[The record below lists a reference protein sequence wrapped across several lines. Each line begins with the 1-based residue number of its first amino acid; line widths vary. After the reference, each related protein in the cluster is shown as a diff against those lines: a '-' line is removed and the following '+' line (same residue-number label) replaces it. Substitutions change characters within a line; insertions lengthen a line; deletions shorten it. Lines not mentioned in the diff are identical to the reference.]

1 MVFGEIAMIYDIG
14 LIILSVSIIVFAVTL
29 CVLCKKKSVTEVEEK
44 EEEEETVRVA
54 KVSATAYPLTEI
66 DVATDGFNS
75 RRIIGKGRLGTVYV
89 AVMRPKGELV
99 AVKRI
104 HPRLVLNN
112 AGFGFS
118 SILKYLSLADHPHV
132 VPITGF
138 SEGPGERIIV
148 MEFGGMLSLD
158 FYLHQNPDGGALLD
172 WSRRLRI
179 AAGAARG
186 LEYLHKVASPPVIH
200 GCVKPSNILVDVKF
214 CARLCDYGLHFLASQ
229 ERQGLVGY
237 VDEEYW
243 LNKSGASKECDVFG
257 LGVVLLELLS
267 GRRSD
272 YYQENVINIV
282 QWALP
287 LIKGMKFSELF
298 DPRLAIPFNIEP
310 LVRLARVALAC
321 VGNSRPN
328 RPCIAQVAT
337 ILTNLEMDLY

>member
-1 MVFGEIAMIYDIG
+1 MIYGEIAMIYDIG
-14 LIILSVSIIVFAVTL
+14 LIILSVSIIIFAVTL
-29 CVLCKKKSVTEVEEK
+29 CVLCKKKSVTGVEEEE

-66 DVATDGFNS
+66 DAATDGFNS

-158 FYLHQNPDGGALLD
+158 FYLHQNPDGAN
-172 WSRRLRI
+172 WRI
-179 AAGAARG
+179 DNFWGENCNFG
-186 LEYLHKVASPPVIH
+186 EKV
-200 GCVKPSNILVDVKF
+200 GQK
-214 CARLCDYGLHFLASQ
+214 
-229 ERQGLVGY
+229 
-237 VDEEYW
+237 
-243 LNKSGASKECDVFG
+243 
-257 LGVVLLELLS
+257 
-267 GRRSD
+267 
-272 YYQENVINIV
+272 
-282 QWALP
+282 
-287 LIKGMKFSELF
+287 
-298 DPRLAIPFNIEP
+298 
-310 LVRLARVALAC
+310 
-321 VGNSRPN
+321 
-328 RPCIAQVAT
+328 
-337 ILTNLEMDLY
+337 